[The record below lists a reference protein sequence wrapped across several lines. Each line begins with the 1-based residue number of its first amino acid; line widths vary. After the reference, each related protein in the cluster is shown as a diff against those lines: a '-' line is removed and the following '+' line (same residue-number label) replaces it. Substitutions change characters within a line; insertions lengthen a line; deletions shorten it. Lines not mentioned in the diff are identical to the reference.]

1 MKQGKRSRQ
10 PNLSVPSKKYL
21 DYLPKKHLLR
31 SLVLIIIFSVLTLS
45 LASCGRVD
53 EFVKQRKA
61 IDPGEYVLEVNES
74 DDRITPELLKGSAT
88 LKVKDNRITGDYKV
102 RYALVDTS
110 NTVIVDKG
118 KFSSNKLVE
127 AFYPYSFDLNVEI
140 DRQVFVGDV
149 LVNRKKL
156 RNKDSFRGTIL
167 DPLTGY
173 GNFLTENTT
182 TLNWEISE
190 ITK

>member
-1 MKQGKRSRQ
+1 MKHGKRSRQ
-10 PNLSVPSKKYL
+10 PNLSVSSKKYL
-21 DYLPKKHLLR
+21 NYLPKEHLLR
-31 SLVLIIIFSVLTLS
+31 SLILLILFSALTLS

-61 IDPGEYVLEVNES
+61 VDPGEYVLEVSES

-88 LKVKDNRITGDYKV
+88 LKVKDNKISGDYKV

-118 KFSSNKLVE
+118 KFSSDKLVE

-149 LVNRKKL
+149 LIDREKL
-156 RNKDSFRGTIL
+156 INKDSFRGTIL
-167 DPLTGY
+167 DPSTGY
-173 GNFLTENTT
+173 GNFLAENTT
-182 TLNWEISE
+182 TLNWEIDE
-190 ITK
+190 IIK